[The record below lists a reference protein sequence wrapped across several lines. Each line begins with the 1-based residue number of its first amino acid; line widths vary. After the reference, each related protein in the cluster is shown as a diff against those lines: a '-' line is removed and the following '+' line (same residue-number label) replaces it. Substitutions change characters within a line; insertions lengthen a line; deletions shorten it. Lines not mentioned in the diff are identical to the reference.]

1 MWYTNNSN
9 DRFGINVNESKLSI
23 AYTNW
28 SDVIKYKKPEPK
40 TAQLSAVVPLPKGEY
55 KPPAGY
61 HIKQIDDKYI
71 GAYNGS
77 DLLMVIPATFRGV
90 KLDPKL
96 ITNATWTK
104 DSYEFNYP
112 DTSGA
117 LNRYFGR
124 IDQEEIT
131 SEYSFKDLS
140 NKVVRTDLRADF
152 NRMKEQ
158 EQKLNSMYFQF
169 VTLANN
175 FVKQGFNKNKIKE
188 DLYFRILNLVQ
199 TGQIDEQ
206 TGMTLNSWL
215 GKLESLDTSEP
226 KTKEEKALDEKE
238 LDYEGKSAVNEFI
251 VEINDPGIDRNVL
264 LNEINANRF
273 MTEDQKQRLREKI
286 NK

>member
-1 MWYTNNSN
+1 MWYINNSN
-9 DRFGINVNESKLSI
+9 DRFGTNVNESKLSI

-28 SDVIKYKKPEPK
+28 SDVIKYKKPETK
-40 TAQLSAVVPLPKGEY
+40 TAQLYAVVPLPKGEY

-77 DLLMVIPATFRGV
+77 DLLMVIPSTFRGV

-96 ITNATWTK
+96 ITGATWTK

-112 DTSGA
+112 DTSGKG
-117 LNRYFGR
+117 NRYFGR
-124 IDQEEIT
+124 IDQEGIT

-175 FVKQGFNKNKIKE
+175 FAKQGFSKNKIKE

-206 TGMTLNSWL
+206 SGMTLNSWL

-226 KTKEEKALDEKE
+226 KTQEEKDLDASE
-238 LDYEGKSAVNEFI
+238 LKNEGEAAFNEYNQ
-251 VEINDPGIDRNVL
+251 EIKDPGINRNVL

-273 MTEDQKQRLREKI
+273 MTEKQKQELRDKI
-286 NK
+286 N

>member
-28 SDVIKYKKPEPK
+28 SDVIKYKKPETK
-40 TAQLSAVVPLPKGEY
+40 TAQLSAVVPLPKGVNA
-55 KPPAGY
+55 PPAGY

-112 DTSGA
+112 DTSGK

-124 IDQEEIT
+124 IDQEGIT
-131 SEYSFKDLS
+131 SEYRFEDLS
-140 NKVVRTDLRADF
+140 NKVVRNDFGADVE
-152 NRMKEQ
+152 RMKQ
-158 EQKLNSMYFQF
+158 EEKKLNSMYFQF
-169 VTLANN
+169 VNLANN
-175 FVKQGFNKNKIKE
+175 FLKQGFSKNKIKE

-206 TGMTLNSWL
+206 SGMTLNSWL

-226 KTKEEKALDEKE
+226 KTQEEKDLDASE
-238 LDYEGKSAVNEFI
+238 LKYEGERAFNEFNS
-251 VEINDPGIDRNVL
+251 EINDPIDRNVL

-273 MTEDQKQRLREKI
+273 MTEDQKQRLRDKI

>member
-1 MWYTNNSN
+1 MWYINNSN
-9 DRFGINVNESKLSI
+9 DRFGTNVNESKLSI
-23 AYTNW
+23 AYTN
-28 SDVIKYKKPEPK
+28 IPPFINYGKPETK
-40 TAQLSAVVPLPKGEY
+40 Y

-77 DLLMVIPATFRGV
+77 DLLMVIPSTFHGV

-96 ITNATWTK
+96 ITGATWTK

-112 DTSGA
+112 DTSGKG
-117 LNRYFGR
+117 NRYFGR
-124 IDQEEIT
+124 IDQEGIT

-175 FVKQGFNKNKIKE
+175 FVKQGFSKNKIKE

-206 TGMTLNSWL
+206 SGMTLNSWL

-226 KTKEEKALDEKE
+226 KTQEEKDLDASE
-238 LDYEGKSAVNEFI
+238 LKYEGEAAFNEYNQ
-251 VEINDPGIDRNVL
+251 EIKDPGIDRNVL

-273 MTEDQKQRLREKI
+273 MTEKQKQELRDKI
-286 NK
+286 N